1 MNKKVRKKNRRVKV
15 PAATVVLYIIMV
27 IIILGICTAVFFIS
41 FNALNSTDSGV
52 PAVNN
57 SIIGSSRF
65 ILPDNEINNSS
76 VSDSSSESSSS
87 DTQSESSS
95 GEENSSSDSSSST
108 ETSSSSS
115 ENSDSW
121 SVITQP
127 TSFNKEFFKDDL
139 FIGDSI
145 FTGLYGYKFLDKAN
159 VAAKVGYTPYGALN
173 TAFDDELGVTALEY
187 AKQRSPKRIFILLG
201 SNALDSSAL
210 NALQNSYSNLL
221 TTLKSEFP
229 NAKICC
235 ISITPVA
242 RQTNYP
248 NIKNSDVKLMNEY
261 IREQCKALRL
271 DYYDLYSAVS
281 DEDGYFLEEYAEIDG
296 MHFSGITYRVM
307 LSALQKKYS

>member
-1 MNKKVRKKNRRVKV
+1 MYDLNKKVRKKKRRVKV

-41 FNALNSTDSGV
+41 FNALNNTDSGV

-57 SIIGSSRF
+57 SIISSSRF
-65 ILPDNEINNSS
+65 ILPDNEI
-76 VSDSSSESSSS
+76 SSSFESSSS
-87 DTQSESSS
+87 SEISS
-95 GEENSSSDSSSST
+95 GEESSSSDSSSST

-121 SVITQP
+121 TVITQP

-145 FTGLYGYKFLDKAN
+145 FTGLYGYKFLNKEN
-159 VAAKVGYTPYGALN
+159 VAAKLGYTPYLAMN
-173 TAFDDELGVTALEY
+173 EPFDDELGVTALEY

-229 NAKICC
+229 NTKICC

-248 NIKNSDVKLMNEY
+248 NIKNSEVKLMNEY